1 MGMLLQTVTNLIA
14 HDRALCYRSL
24 TATHFGA
31 LTMTKSDIRTV
42 DTARKAIILGMP
54 DFAARAISAAIRA
67 SLRAKDRAE
76 LLAIARELGVDTHSD
91 FII

>member
-1 MGMLLQTVTNLIA
+1 
-14 HDRALCYRSL
+14 
-24 TATHFGA
+24 
-31 LTMTKSDIRTV
+31 MTKSDIRTV
-42 DTARKAIILGMP
+42 DTARKALILNMP